1 MIDLH
6 CHMLPAIDDG
16 APNLETALK
25 MAQIAVQDGITHSAC
40 TPHIYPGL
48 FENTAEGICR
58 AVDDFRLAL
67 KQANIPLEV
76 TSGADV
82 QIFPEMID
90 GLDNKRIPTLH
101 NSRYFLFEPP
111 HHISPPSMLNLI
123 HDVLASG
130 YIPVI
135 THPERLSYIDQDYH
149 LFVEAARKGAWIQ
162 LTAGSLTGRFGKR
175 VQKISERFLKD
186 GITHLL
192 ATDAH
197 NLANRAP
204 ILSEAREVAATLLG
218 KEEASRL
225 VLKRP
230 QAILQN
236 TAPDDILAPPSL
248 RPGATPASQ
257 KSWLKNLKGTLPFVL
272 KIKGRK

>member
-16 APNLETALK
+16 APDLTTALK
-25 MAQIAVQDGITHSAC
+25 MAQIAVQDGITHTAC

-48 FENTAEGICR
+48 FENTTENIAH
-58 AVDDFRLAL
+58 AVTEFRTAL
-67 KQANIPLEV
+67 KQADIPLQI
-76 TSGADV
+76 TFGADV
-82 QIFPEMID
+82 QISPELVE
-90 GLDNKRIPTLH
+90 GLNNKRIPTLH

-111 HHISPPSMLNLI
+111 HHISPPGMLNLI

-149 LFVEAARKGAWIQ
+149 LFVEAAQKGAWIQ

-175 VQKISERFLKD
+175 VKKTTERFLKD
-186 GITHLL
+186 GVTHLI

-204 ILSEAREVAATLLG
+204 VLSEARAAAAALLG
-218 KEEASRL
+218 EQEASRL
-225 VLKRP
+225 VLTRP
-230 QAILQN
+230 HSILQN
-236 TAPDDILAPPSL
+236 IAPDDIIAPPGL
-248 RPGATPASQ
+248 RPGATPTA
-257 KSWLKNLKGTLPFVL
+257 KKTWRNLKGTLAFIF
-272 KIKGRK
+272 KNRG